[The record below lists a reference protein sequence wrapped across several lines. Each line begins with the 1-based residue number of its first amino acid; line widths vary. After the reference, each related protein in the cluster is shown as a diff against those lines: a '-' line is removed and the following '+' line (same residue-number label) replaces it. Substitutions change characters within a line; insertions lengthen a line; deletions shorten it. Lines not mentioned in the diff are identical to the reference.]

1 MGERKGIP
9 WSDATGVPARGNAGL
24 RPAIGRGAG
33 LRGLRLMLCAA
44 PWRDRARYGAKAET
58 GWVDEVAGPTER
70 LFVVTSMT
78 IATPMDAAEIQKNGL

>member
-1 MGERKGIP
+1 M
-9 WSDATGVPARGNAGL
+9 PARGNAGL

-78 IATPMDAAEIQKNGL
+78 IATPMDAAAIQKNGL